1 MSEYERILIV
11 GPSGCGKTYLL
22 MNQLMLIKLMDEDM
36 RIKVITNSSEQYEQ
50 FEFVYLVEDFVD
62 ISGYNDFCVVFE
74 DIDSK
79 LKKTFFSIW
88 KTNTSLMFF

>member
-1 MSEYERILIV
+1 
-11 GPSGCGKTYLL
+11 
-22 MNQLMLIKLMDEDM
+22 M
-36 RIKVITNSSEQYEQ
+36 RIKVITNSSEQYEP

-62 ISGYNDFCVVFE
+62 ISGYNDFCVVFD

-88 KTNTSLMFF
+88 KTNTSLMFFDVHILIILNAV